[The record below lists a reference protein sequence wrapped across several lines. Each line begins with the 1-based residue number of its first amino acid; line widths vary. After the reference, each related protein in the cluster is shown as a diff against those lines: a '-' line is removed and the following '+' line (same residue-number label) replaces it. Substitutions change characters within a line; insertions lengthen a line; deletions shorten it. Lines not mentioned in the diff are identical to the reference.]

1 VSVLVITQGPLAG
14 RRIDLDGEL
23 VIGREDAGLTIAD
36 EELSRRHAVVRA
48 VDGGVEIEDLGSRNG
63 TFVNGRRIDQ
73 VTKLGGGDSLRLGRS
88 VFAIEVAARSAE
100 TVASPVAA
108 ATAVPSVSAAS
119 GVPSDPFGSLA
130 PPAGRRQR
138 GGIASRQLLPMLLSW
153 GAVVAVA
160 AALVIYFAA
169 HH

>member
-1 VSVLVITQGPLAG
+1 MSVLVITQGPLAG

-23 VIGREDAGLTIAD
+23 VIGREDAGLTIED
-36 EELSRRHAVVRA
+36 EELSRKHAVVRL

-63 TFVNGRRIDQ
+63 TFVNGRRIEGA
-73 VTKLGGGDSLRLGRS
+73 TKVGGGDSLRLGRS

-108 ATAVPSVSAAS
+108 ATPVPSVSAAS

-130 PPAGRRQR
+130 PPAARRQR
-138 GGIASRQLLPMLLSW
+138 GGIASRQLLPMLFSW

-160 AALVIYFAA
+160 IALVIYFAA